1 MQLTAHEKK
10 ILDIVKAHP
19 EIVDNPEKRESV
31 AKTYGLSEKTL
42 RNRIAELKKRGLI
55 NLDTGRP
62 QEEKK
67 PLVTAHDEINLVA
80 VWDTIKLKRRLVTK
94 ISAFCT
100 LAGLIYALTAT
111 IFFES
116 TISMYPA
123 GELGQTGGVLG
134 EFQGL
139 AKTFGVGGL
148 GPAPT
153 YNIPDIIDSRRLKKD
168 IVLKNWKTAKFPQG
182 SNLIKY
188 WELDKEKL
196 FSPRK
201 WITRF
206 LPKGNF
212 SSDPQDELAYE
223 AILELDELIS
233 VKEEISGLITVS
245 VLMQDPSLAANIAN
259 YIAEFVKEFISL
271 EQQRE
276 ASRNREFVE
285 NQKTEAKYQLEKSEE
300 LLTDFRKKHPIQL
313 DTPEY
318 QMIRSRLEYSVEENR
333 TVYITLRQQYEIAKI
348 EEAKENL
355 LVNML
360 DNAEPA
366 VKKAKPKLMEPIMSL
381 EVVMPEDYLGD
392 VMGDITSRRGEV
404 KGFTSRNN
412 SQVLDANAPL
422 SEMFGY
428 ATDLRSITQGRAV
441 FTMQFGHYKKVP
453 QQIQERIVEKFQGKV
468 SIKN

>member
-1 MQLTAHEKK
+1 MQLTDHEKK

-19 EIVDNPEKRESV
+19 YIVDNPEKRESV

-55 NLDTGRP
+55 NLETGKD

-67 PLVTAHDEINLVA
+67 PLVTEHDEINLTA
-80 VWDTIKLKRRLVTK
+80 VWDTIKLKRKLITM
-94 ISAFCT
+94 ISAAFT
-100 LAGLIYALTAT
+100 ITGLIYAIVAT
-111 IFFES
+111 IYFES

-123 GELGQTGGVLG
+123 GELGQSGGVLG

-168 IVLKNWKTAKFPQG
+168 IVLKTWITTKFPQG

-188 WELDKEKL
+188 WELDQEKL

-201 WITRF
+201 WISSF
-206 LPKGNF
+206 LPQGDF
-212 SSDPQDELAYE
+212 SSNHKDKLAYD

-245 VLMQDPSLAANIAN
+245 VLMQDPNLAANIAN
-259 YIAEFVKEFISL
+259 YIAEFVKEFISI

-285 NQKTEAKYQLEKSEE
+285 NQKIEAKYQLEKSEE
-300 LLTDFRKKHPIQL
+300 MLTDLRKKHPIQL
-313 DTPEY
+313 DTPEL
-318 QMIRSRLEYSVEENR
+318 QMIRSRLEYGVEENR
-333 TVYITLRQQYEIAKI
+333 AVYITLRQQYEIAKI
-348 EEAKENL
+348 DEAKENL

-366 VKKAKPKLMEPIMSL
+366 VKKAKPQRTLIVILSFLGGFMISVPVSL
-381 EVVMPEDYLGD
+381 L
-392 VMGDITSRRGEV
+392 
-404 KGFTSRNN
+404 
-412 SQVLDANAPL
+412 LDRK
-422 SEMFGY
+422 E
-428 ATDLRSITQGRAV
+428 Q
-441 FTMQFGHYKKVP
+441 
-453 QQIQERIVEKFQGKV
+453 
-468 SIKN
+468 